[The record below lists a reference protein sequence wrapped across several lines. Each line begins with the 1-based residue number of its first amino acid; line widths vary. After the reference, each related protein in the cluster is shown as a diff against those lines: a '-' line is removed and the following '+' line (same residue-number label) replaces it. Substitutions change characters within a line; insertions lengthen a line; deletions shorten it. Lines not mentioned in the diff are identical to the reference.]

1 MARTVLGRRTLEFG
15 PRSGVDDRAHAL
27 DHSWIWLAGNV
38 VKGGDLG
45 NMDIGGIVRSLTS
58 DPGAQNVR

>member
-1 MARTVLGRRTLEFG
+1 MARTVVGRRTLEFG

-27 DHSWIWLAGNV
+27 DHSWIWLAGTV

-45 NMDIGGIVRSLTS
+45 DMDPGGIVCSLTS
-58 DPGAQNVR
+58 DPGAQKAQ